1 MNTLP
6 LPKLAPLI
14 LAGFCTNKHAL
25 HCNKDKDGLSQED
38 GGGNN
43 DDDDDDDDDD
53 DEASSKQ
60 AEVDDFKTVSFLNL
74 I

>member
-25 HCNKDKDGLSQED
+25 LCNKDRLSQEID
-38 GGGNN
+38 DS
-43 DDDDDDDDDD
+43 DDDDDD
-53 DEASSKQ
+53 AAKSKR
-60 AEVDDFKTVSFLNL
+60 K
-74 I
+74 